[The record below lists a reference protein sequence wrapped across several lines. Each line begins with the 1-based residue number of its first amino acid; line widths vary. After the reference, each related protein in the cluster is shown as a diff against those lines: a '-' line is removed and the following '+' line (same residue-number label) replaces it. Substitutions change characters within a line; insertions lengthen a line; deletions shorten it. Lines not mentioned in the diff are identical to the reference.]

1 MKNLTLARLLVGG
14 GGAIAFIFSF
24 LDFAAEGRFG
34 VNAWDTDAWAFASTV
49 PAILGLV
56 AAIWVG
62 LEIAEVKLPDDV
74 LTFNAAQLKATWGIS
89 AAGIMLSWFST
100 NDSKAIGYWLM
111 FIGSLAMAAGAIIS
125 LLGIG
130 NDPLSAGNT
139 ATTGT
144 DSTATASPDPA
155 AGEALTEA
163 PPAAPPPAPSDNP
176 GQTPPPPPA

>member
-1 MKNLTLARLLVGG
+1 MKNLTLARLLIGG

-24 LDFAAEGRFG
+24 LDFAAERGFG
-34 VNAWDTDAWAFASTV
+34 INAWDTDAWAFASTV

-111 FIGSLAMAAGAIIS
+111 LIGSLAMAAGAVIS

-130 NDPLSAGNT
+130 NDPLSA
-139 ATTGT
+139 ASSSTTGGEP
-144 DSTATASPDPA
+144 TATASSA
-155 AGEALTEA
+155 ADDA
-163 PPAAPPPAPSDNP
+163 AAPTDGP
-176 GQTPPPPPA
+176 GTGSPGGPPPPA

>member
-1 MKNLTLARLLVGG
+1 MKNLTLARLLIGG
-14 GGAIAFIFSF
+14 GGAVAFIFSF
-24 LDFAAEGRFG
+24 LDFAGEGRFG
-34 VNAWDTDAWAFASTV
+34 VNAWDTDFFAFASTV

-56 AAIWVG
+56 AAVWVG

-111 FIGSLAMAAGAIIS
+111 FIGSLAMAAGAINS

-130 NDPLSAGNT
+130 NEPLSTGSSST
-139 ATTGT
+139 AASDGT
-144 DSTATASPDPA
+144 APASPAPDGADDSTGGSGD
-155 AGEALTEA
+155 G
-163 PPAAPPPAPSDNP
+163 PPSA
-176 GQTPPPPPA
+176 